1 MNGKKQIQEKFNL
14 DSYTYDKLA
23 QLAMGIAEQETKFN
37 TSRRKMVKDYTPDFI
52 LNLVRGNSNRS
63 RGATQIKLNGDN
75 QKMQQIYNEF
85 NITGDN
91 IDSMNKSALATISR
105 LAQIYNTE
113 VRGRHFKGKDNRSVS
128 PYDALLYKWMGR
140 NQELR
145 NKTATPEENIYI
157 NNVKK
162 YIRNFE
168 FLTGKEVED

>member
-1 MNGKKQIQEKFNL
+1 
-14 DSYTYDKLA
+14 
-23 QLAMGIAEQETKFN
+23 
-37 TSRRKMVKDYTPDFI
+37 
-52 LNLVRGNSNRS
+52 
-63 RGATQIKLNGDN
+63 
-75 QKMQQIYNEF
+75 MQQIYNEF

-105 LAQIYNTE
+105 LAQIYNTV